1 MARKK
6 RLGGANGPKPKND
19 AAANDL
25 RDAVLSASVMAMR
38 WRLEEAAT
46 RIVEAAGALGRG
58 DRDRVL
64 ERLLD
69 IEPLVFEVERVLSAV
84 FLLARETHPE
94 ASSRS

>member
-6 RLGGANGPKPKND
+6 RRGEGSWAERKVT
-19 AAANDL
+19 AADD
-25 RDAVLSASVMAMR
+25 RGDAVLAASVVAIR

-46 RIVEAAGALGRG
+46 RIVEVDGALDRG
-58 DRDRVL
+58 DRDRAL

-84 FLLARETHPE
+84 FLLARETYRE
-94 ASSRS
+94 IAGRL

>member
-1 MARKK
+1 MARKR
-6 RLGGANGPKPKND
+6 RLGGANGPTPKDD

-25 RDAVLSASVMAMR
+25 RDAVLAASMMAMR

-46 RIVEAAGALGRG
+46 RIVEADGALDRG
-58 DRDRVL
+58 DRDRAL

-69 IEPLVFEVERVLSAV
+69 IAPLVIEVDRVLSAV
-84 FLLARETHPE
+84 FLLARETPPE